1 MLERCDMRSSKPKQR
16 KTRKRAKSALPMAH
30 LLRSGFAMI
39 IRPRGVQAADQPH
52 VVAVE
57 H

>member
-30 LLRSGFAMI
+30 LLRSGFAVI